1 MDDIAAYTASA
12 AAATQIPKA
21 LHIASFQVSPRE
33 LQKFTVEVLGTPFE
47 LVSLGT
53 REQLAEANKRERT
66 AHPEGENELYA
77 GWQQTQY
84 LQSMFSTHHESLDNE
99 RYSNLAWTTL
109 QEILKPK
116 S

>member
-33 LQKFTVEVLGTPFE
+33 LQKFTVEVLGTLFE

-53 REQLAEANKRERT
+53 REQLAESNKRERVV
-66 AHPEGENELYA
+66 HPEGENELYA
-77 GWQQTQY
+77 
-84 LQSMFSTHHESLDNE
+84 MP
-99 RYSNLAWTTL
+99 YSNRISHSAWSRITL
-109 QEILKPK
+109 PARTAPAIQQ
-116 S
+116 